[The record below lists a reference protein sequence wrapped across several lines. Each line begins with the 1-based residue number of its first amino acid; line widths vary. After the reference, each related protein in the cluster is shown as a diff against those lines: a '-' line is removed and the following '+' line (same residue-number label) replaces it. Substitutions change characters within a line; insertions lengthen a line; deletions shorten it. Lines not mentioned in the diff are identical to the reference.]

1 MIMSATRSNVTIWV
15 LLCSLFTVA
24 LFPAAKPDHSP
35 DRYDAR
41 QYLAAAINLHDNGIF
56 SEVDGSNSG
65 PGTGREPAYATF
77 LAGLMFFDAQL
88 ASITLECLRSADGC
102 GAERYRFA
110 IILNRVFVALSGA
123 LIFLSVFRLTDH
135 NLFPSAISGL
145 YIWLNFESQKFSSY
159 VISDSLAMFLS
170 AILIWSI
177 FHAGHRGSAL
187 WWAISGFVMAL
198 LVLTK
203 AIFLYFALLVI
214 PLFLFLTLTSDDCRR
229 TFRNALICFL
239 CCAVPVSAWIA
250 RNVAVDDLWGV
261 TEGRGEITVS
271 AREIYNDMTFTEY
284 FAAMVYWTR
293 IKGDGLAHVLFSQ
306 ETLGKLRHDTSD
318 GFFQRG
324 HKRFS
329 ELVERKKTAE
339 NISYEAASK
348 EVYDQ
353 LLERVL
359 KRPVRHFF
367 TTALLAYR
375 GVWIDQFAP
384 FGVLAS
390 FFIIISA
397 ARRRNYVVL
406 FALFPSVF
414 AFIFYPLIS
423 LNVPRYQMVTIPAFA
438 LASGM
443 FAVRFNHKLMEVKKR
458 WSSRNFLKR
467 KGERNSI

>member
-1 MIMSATRSNVTIWV
+1 MPILSVFFGIVFLKESYNKQKIISVFLVIISVTY
-15 LLCSLFTVA
+15 LLFNYSSVPWTGLIVALTWSIYSLLRKKISVESDVGLLIESLFISPLAVIVFYLIA
-24 LFPAAKPDHSP
+24 LDGN
-35 DRYDAR
+35 Y
-41 QYLAAAINLHDNGIF
+41 YF
-56 SEVDGSNSG
+56 SFSN
-65 PGTGREPAYATF
+65 PEIAFWLF
-77 LAGLMFFDAQL
+77 LAGPM
-88 ASITLECLRSADGC
+88 T
-102 GAERYRFA
+102 
-110 IILNRVFVALSGA
+110 
-123 LIFLSVFRLTDH
+123 
-135 NLFPSAISGL
+135 
-145 YIWLNFESQKFSSY
+145 
-159 VISDSLAMFLS
+159 
-170 AILIWSI
+170 
-177 FHAGHRGSAL
+177 
-187 WWAISGFVMAL
+187 
-198 LVLTK
+198 
-203 AIFLYFALLVI
+203 VI
-214 PLFLFLTLTSDDCRR
+214 PLFLFLTLTSDDRRR

-261 TEGRGEITVS
+261 TEGRGEIAVS

-293 IKGDGLAHVLFSQ
+293 IKGDGLAHRLFSQ

-353 LLERVL
+353 LFERVL

-390 FFIIISA
+390 FFITVSA

-406 FALFPSVF
+406 FALCPSLF

-438 LASGM
+438 LVSGM
-443 FAVRFNHKLMEVKKR
+443 FAVRFNNKLMEVKKR

-467 KGERNSI
+467 KGERHSI